1 MIQVDRALF
10 SNVISAVQRTSN
22 LPGGGVNGL
31 PNGVVIRGLQGV
43 GGFGSDIQDA
53 QKEFEKGR
61 IRTSLER
68 VRQLDSQFQSIVGR
82 WNSSVNSVLS
92 SARAG
97 AQQISIHKLNEVK
110 SAQSKMQSLARPASK
125 SLQDLVTALELA
137 VANEG
142 RTDTADESD
151 AETDANAN
159 AQQDPHSEEAMTE
172 IATTEQAAST
182 SSKVN
187 VENESVEQAD
197 GPDVN
202 LLGQFSINYRFG
214 DKLEKVKGKDGRTR
228 ILPSLES
235 ERFYFFQGMEPPR
248 VLRIRDIN
256 RDSIVVFDARY
267 AQESTI
273 KSGELKA
280 LLSSGIWRLESK

>member
-92 SARAG
+92 SARTG

-110 SAQSKMQSLARPASK
+110 SAQTKMQSLARPASK

-142 RTDTADESD
+142 RTDTADDSDSD
-151 AETDANAN
+151 AETDGNEE
-159 AQQDPHSEEAMTE
+159 QDLAP
-172 IATTEQAAST
+172 EQHTDEKAEST
-182 SSKVN
+182 SSEAI
-187 VENESVEQAD
+187 VENEIVEQPD
-197 GPDVN
+197 SPDVN

-214 DKLEKVKGKDGRTR
+214 DKLENT
-228 ILPSLES
+228 L
-235 ERFYFFQGMEPPR
+235 
-248 VLRIRDIN
+248 N
-256 RDSIVVFDARY
+256 
-267 AQESTI
+267 
-273 KSGELKA
+273 
-280 LLSSGIWRLESK
+280 

>member
-82 WNSSVNSVLS
+82 WNSSVNTVLS
-92 SARAG
+92 SARTG

-110 SAQSKMQSLARPASK
+110 SAQTKMQSLARPASK

-142 RTDTADESD
+142 RTDTADDPDSD
-151 AETDANAN
+151 SDTDGKEE
-159 AQQDPHSEEAMTE
+159 QDPQSEENLG
-172 IATTEQAAST
+172 EQAEST
-182 SSKVN
+182 SGEVIDGK
-187 VENESVEQAD
+187 ETVEQAD

-214 DKLEKVKGKDGRTR
+214 ERLEKVKGKDGRSR
-228 ILPSLES
+228 ILPKLES
-235 ERFYFFQGMEPPR
+235 DRFYFFQGMEPPR

-256 RDSIVVFDARY
+256 RDSIVVFDSLY
-267 AQESTI
+267 AQESAI